1 MVSLLPTEKRLVNV
15 LVVDDEEGI
24 CALIEDMLTEDGY
37 RVETANSAEDA
48 LRKASRSPF
57 EVMIA
62 DVVMPGMNGIA
73 LLNEIKRISP
83 QTAVVM
89 VTGFAKLETA
99 MQAVSG
105 GASGFLLKPF
115 KMQDLKQSLE
125 TALGKKRSEEE
136 MHRLKSLASLVEMGK
151 RVSSTLELA
160 SLAELVVEVACSE
173 TRAAYSC
180 LMLVDRDRLI
190 TKTSVGRKPA
200 EVEVGAQAGEGIG
213 GRTVG
218 AGSIVSDAYRG
229 ADGRSIPALGLP
241 LVTDGSV
248 LGALCL
254 VKEGGS
260 GPFAPSDVDFLSV
273 LCSQAA
279 IAIKNSQLFEE
290 LQDHFIGTTVAL
302 AVALEAKDPYT
313 RGHSERVARYAARIA
328 EEMGFSRQ
336 DVEKIRCAGLIH
348 DIGKIGI
355 PDAVLLKEGRL
366 TDEEY
371 REVKRHPAVGADII
385 RPVPALQDVVPMV
398 SSHHERYDGRGY
410 NLGYQGNDIPLGARI
425 LAVADSFEAMTSNR
439 PYRTAMSREKAIE
452 ELLAGSGTQFDPE
465 VIKAFV
471 RVLQRDR

>member
-1 MVSLLPTEKRLVNV
+1 VVSLLPSEKRLINV

-24 CALIEDMLTEDGY
+24 CELIHDMLTEDGY
-37 RVETANSAEDA
+37 RVETASSAEDA
-48 LRKASRSPF
+48 LKKASRSPF

-125 TALGKKRSEEE
+125 AALNKKRSEEE
-136 MHRLKSLASLVEMGK
+136 MLRLKSLASLVEMGK
-151 RVSSTLELA
+151 RVSSTLEMA
-160 SLAELVVEVACSE
+160 SLTGMVVEVACSE
-173 TRAAYSC
+173 TRAKYSC
-180 LMLVDRDRLI
+180 LLLLDQGRLT
-190 TKTSVGRKPA
+190 TKASIGRKPT
-200 EVEVGAQAGEGIG
+200 EVEVGAQVGEGVG
-213 GRTVG
+213 GRAVG
-218 AGSIVSDAYRG
+218 TASVVRDAVRR
-229 ADGRSIPALGLP
+229 ADGRSIPVLGLP

-254 VKEGGS
+254 TKEAGA
-260 GPFAPSDVDFLSV
+260 GPFAPSDIDFLSV

-313 RGHSERVARYAARIA
+313 RGHSERVARYAASIA
-328 EEMGFSRQ
+328 QEMGLSRQ
-336 DVEKIRCAGLIH
+336 EVEKVRCAGLIH

-371 REVKRHPAVGADII
+371 QEVKRHPAMGADII
-385 RPVPALQDVVPMV
+385 RPVPALRDVVPMV
-398 SSHHERYDGRGY
+398 TSHHERYDGRGY
-410 NLGYQGNDIPLGARI
+410 HLGHRGNDIPLGARI
-425 LAVADSFEAMTSNR
+425 LAVADAFEAMTSNR
-439 PYRTAMSREKAIE
+439 PYRRAMSREKAVE

-465 VIKAFV
+465 VIKAFM
-471 RVLQRDR
+471 RVLQRGR